1 MCPSTLAAVLACT
14 HSTGR
19 QDRRSCELTP
29 ASPQSSVQ
37 SQTLYLLH
45 RFCSEVHV
53 RKKVKPISNKIL
65 ETTETLEN
73 RLDCFKTQ
81 NSTVCSFPAHSP
93 QSPLQQS
100 PLQCCLQTGWCWA
113 LRPLRPCGKELPAQS
128 RLISLLSAWAL
139 RGGATAT
146 TRTLLS
152 GRASRDL
159 ELVFRSPSFLS
170 TAPSVCSHRCL
181 KYYPQI
187 I

>member
-1 MCPSTLAAVLACT
+1 MCPSTLVAVLACT

-93 QSPLQQS
+93 QSPSRAPSSAVCRRAGAGHCAHSDPVEKSCPHSPASSHCCQPGHCAEELQRQHG
-100 PLQCCLQTGWCWA
+100 LCCLA
-113 LRPLRPCGKELPAQS
+113 V
-128 RLISLLSAWAL
+128 LL
-139 RGGATAT
+139 G
-146 TRTLLS
+146 
-152 GRASRDL
+152 
-159 ELVFRSPSFLS
+159 
-170 TAPSVCSHRCL
+170 
-181 KYYPQI
+181 I
-187 I
+187 